1 MSTVISVSAGSLWD
15 QECDAVV
22 NVVDMMLRPDSL
34 SLDNSL
40 KSSGRMNVDLMY
52 NSIRQGKK
60 FPVPIPSFT
69 EFYLSDHPL
78 HWRGLFGRWGVQMEY
93 FSVILHMTLPR
104 GDGISVMEEEQRKQF
119 KKVISETINKAALL
133 GCKTIVSL
141 TLLASD

>member
-40 KSSGRMNVDLMY
+40 KSSGRMNVDGMY

-69 EFYLSDHPL
+69 ETYLNDHPL
-78 HWRGLFGRWGVQMEY
+78 HWRGLFGR
-93 FSVILHMTLPR
+93 
-104 GDGISVMEEEQRKQF
+104 
-119 KKVISETINKAALL
+119 
-133 GCKTIVSL
+133 
-141 TLLASD
+141 

>member
-78 HWRGLFGRWGVQMEY
+78 HWRGLCGR
-93 FSVILHMTLPR
+93 
-104 GDGISVMEEEQRKQF
+104 
-119 KKVISETINKAALL
+119 
-133 GCKTIVSL
+133 
-141 TLLASD
+141 